1 MSSSSAQATKLL
13 DYMSK
18 TIDDFRHFFKPAKKK
33 ETFSVARACDEALT
47 LAEASLKNSK
57 IQYSIEVS
65 EDKEIEGYPSE
76 YAQVVLNLLMNAK
89 DALIERDIKSPTITL
104 HVKVE
109 EGCSLV
115 SVKDNGGGIEERVS
129 EQLFDPYVSTK
140 EASSGTGLGLYMS
153 KMIIEENMHGTLW
166 VQSDDT
172 GATFFIKV

>member
-1 MSSSSAQATKLL
+1 M
-13 DYMSK
+13 D
-18 TIDDFRHFFKPAKKK
+18 I
-33 ETFSVARACDEALT
+33 
-47 LAEASLKNSK
+47 
-57 IQYSIEVS
+57 S

-89 DALIERDIKSPTITL
+89 DALIEREIKEPTISL
-104 HVKVE
+104 HVRVE

-115 SVKDNGGGIEERVS
+115 SVGDNGGGIEPRVK
-129 EQLFDPYVSTK
+129 EHLFDPYVSTK

-166 VQSDDT
+166 VQSDAI